1 MDSGWLLLRGL
12 GTTLQFGALS
22 AAMATLVAI
31 AVGTGLA
38 HNSRATIFLRVYV
51 ELFRGSSLVVQLF
64 WLYYVLPHFGLVLSP
79 QTAGVLALSLNSAA
93 YGAEAVR
100 GAIRS
105 VPVGQWE
112 AARTLGLRELTVW
125 SKIILPQTLRLLVPQ
140 WATFLIEIFKA
151 TSVLSIISITEL
163 TFIAYQVTSRTYDTV
178 RVFSIV
184 LMLYFIVSQLIS
196 FGVRRLDEHINP
208 LRRDGEIRAAAVAG
222 QTA

>member
-38 HNSRATIFLRVYV
+38 HNGRATIFLRAYV

-64 WLYYVLPHFGLVLSP
+64 WLYYVLPHFGVALSP
-79 QTAGVLALSLNSAA
+79 QTAGVMALSLNSAA

-100 GAIRS
+100 GAILS
-105 VPVGQWE
+105 VPIGQWE
-112 AARTLGLRELTVW
+112 AARTLGLRERTVW
-125 SKIILPQTLRLLVPQ
+125 SKVIFPQTLRLLMPQ

-151 TSVLSIISITEL
+151 TSVLSMISITEL

-178 RVFSIV
+178 KVFSIV
-184 LMLYFIVSQLIS
+184 LILYFIVSQLIS
-196 FGVRRLDEHINP
+196 LGVRRLDEHIDP
-208 LRRDGEIRAAAVAG
+208 LRRDTRIRPATVAG
-222 QTA
+222 RMA